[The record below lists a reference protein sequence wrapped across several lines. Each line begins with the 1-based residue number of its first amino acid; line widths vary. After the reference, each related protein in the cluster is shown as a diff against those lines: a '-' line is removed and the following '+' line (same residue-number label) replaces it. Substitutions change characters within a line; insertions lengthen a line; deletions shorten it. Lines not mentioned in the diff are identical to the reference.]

1 MRYKFQKQKNHRNIS
16 SFTNFESNL
25 KVQLTFHPFFMT
37 VFCFFFSP
45 AEMDRYSIG
54 PLPHLYSVNVV
65 SATVRKGLISN
76 QKEQLDGKVTCISG
90 QDLVGAGGD

>member
-25 KVQLTFHPFFMT
+25 KVQINFSSFFFMT
-37 VFCFFFSP
+37 VFFFSP
-45 AEMDRYSIG
+45 AEIDRHSIG

-76 QKEQLDGKVTCISG
+76 QKEQLDGKVTCISV